1 MYYCHPREYASIRV
15 NTREYVR
22 IHKRDTLT
30 WRPKELGLCPHVL
43 CINHKLQA
51 FNIRYQ
57 LLPIGQKTKKEAKK
71 GKETNK
77 GKQTNK
83 GKSAA
88 DYGRLGGRPS
98 NPKPAL
104 NQPSPVSPLLIGTH
118 LMRN

>member
-1 MYYCHPREYASIRV
+1 M
-15 NTREYVR
+15 
-22 IHKRDTLT
+22 
-30 WRPKELGLCPHVL
+30 L